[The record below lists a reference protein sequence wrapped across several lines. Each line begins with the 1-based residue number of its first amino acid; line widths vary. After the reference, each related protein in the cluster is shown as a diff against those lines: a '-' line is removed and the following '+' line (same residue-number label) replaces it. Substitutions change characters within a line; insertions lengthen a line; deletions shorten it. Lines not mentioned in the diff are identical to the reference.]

1 MIKRLVLTVLALALF
16 TGTSYAAE
24 MKIGVVDVRA
34 VIASTPQREAIK
46 VTLQNEFKERGDSLK
61 SLEEEI
67 VKLTEQRQNDAMTM
81 SNLQMTELV
90 RNIEA
95 KGADFQLKQKALQED
110 FKRRNE
116 EEQRKL
122 LILTKKAIDQVASTE
137 NLDLVLQAESAAF
150 VSQILDISN
159 KVIALMS
166 EPNFK

>member
-1 MIKRLVLTVLALALF
+1 MEIDMIKRLVLTVLALALF

-46 VTLQNEFKERGDSLK
+46 VTLQNEFKERGDALK

-110 FKRRNE
+110 FIDAL
-116 EEQRKL
+116 RK
-122 LILTKKAIDQVASTE
+122 IIFT
-137 NLDLVLQAESAAF
+137 
-150 VSQILDISN
+150 
-159 KVIALMS
+159 
-166 EPNFK
+166 